1 MLVLP
6 AQSVLSA
13 GPMTRSGAVEQWS
26 SETGNAKEDCGWC
39 RISCCCRP
47 VQPRH
52 LLRRHVRRPR
62 LERVLVVA
70 GELAPV
76 GCYEGVHIREVAMPA
91 QRRLC
96 RGPAPRRCPTVDRAG
111 RYSQRNWNVTMKI
124 VQRRFGVTFVEV
136 DEGSAACKK
145 ERSVSVT
152 VGQPDGQQRKLF
164 S

>member
-1 MLVLP
+1 
-6 AQSVLSA
+6 
-13 GPMTRSGAVEQWS
+13 MTRSGAVKQGMRRRTADGVEYRAVADLFS
-26 SETGNAKEDCGWC
+26 RA
-39 RISCCCRP
+39 ICCVVMC
-47 VQPRH
+47 
-52 LLRRHVRRPR
+52 RRPR

-70 GELAPV
+70 GDLAPV
-76 GCYEGVHIREVAMPA
+76 GCYEGVHIREVAKPA

-111 RYSQRNWNVTMKI
+111 RYSQRNWNVTKKI

-136 DEGSAACKK
+136 DEGSASCKK

-152 VGQPDGQQRKLF
+152 VGQPDGQRRKLC